1 LKAAVLREIGKPL
14 VLEEVELD
22 PPKAGE
28 VKVQIRAAGICRSD
42 LHFMHGDAI
51 IPLPAVLGH
60 EGAGEVVAVGDGVTT
75 VKPGDHVI
83 LSFVPNCGR
92 CTFCLTGR
100 SNLCEKH
107 ALTGPALFDGTT
119 RLHKGD
125 QRISHM
131 GKVACFAEQAVVPET
146 GCIPVPDALPWP
158 QAAFIGCCVTTG
170 VGAVVYAA
178 NVTAGSS
185 VAVIGCGGVGLNVI
199 QGARLQN
206 AGTIIAVDVDEA
218 RLGFARKFGATHT
231 VNAREK
237 ESVDAIRELTDGRGA
252 DFTFEAFGST
262 ETVRQVYKAAR
273 KGGTAVIVGL
283 APVGAEAG
291 IDAMELVR
299 MEKVLK
305 GSYYGSA
312 RPTIDMPAMVDHYFA
327 GRLDLDLLVGKEYAL
342 DEINEAYED
351 LERGL
356 PGRGI
361 ITRF

>member
-1 LKAAVLREIGKPL
+1 MKAAVLREIGKPL

-28 VKVQIRAAGICRSD
+28 VRVRVQAAGICRSD
-42 LHFMHGDAI
+42 LHFMHGDAVI
-51 IPLPAVLGH
+51 ALPAVLGH
-60 EGAGEVVAVGDGVTT
+60 EGAGIVEEVGPGVTT
-75 VKPGDHVI
+75 VSPGDHVI

-92 CTFCLTGR
+92 CSFCLTGR

-107 ALTGPALFDGTT
+107 ALTGAALFDGTT
-119 RLHKGD
+119 RLHKGE
-125 QRISHM
+125 QRIAHM
-131 GKVACFAEQAVVPET
+131 GKVACFAQETVVPET
-146 GCIPVPDALPWP
+146 GCIPVPKSLGWP

-170 VGAVVYAA
+170 VGAAVYAA
-178 NVTAGSS
+178 KVTAGSS
-185 VAVIGCGGVGLNVI
+185 VAVIGCGGVGLNII

-206 AGTIIAVDVDEA
+206 AGTIIAVDVDEG
-218 RLGFARKFGATHT
+218 RLSFARKFGATHT

-237 ESVDAIRELTDGRGA
+237 DSVDAIRELTDGRGA
-252 DFTFEAFGST
+252 DFSFEAFGST

-273 KGGTAVIVGL
+273 KGGTAVVVGL

-299 MEKVLK
+299 MEKTLK

-312 RPTIDMPAMVDHYFA
+312 RPTIDMPTMVDHYLS
-327 GRLDLDLLVGKEYAL
+327 GRIDLDQLVGQQYSL

-351 LERGL
+351 LEHGA
-356 PGRGI
+356 PGRGV